1 MYCPR
6 PAPFC
11 GRSNFIMTFIKKYF
25 FGASCLLALMLFLS
39 GCATYNEQVLP
50 YYKNVRTGNYTEAE
64 KQLNRN
70 SLIQKPRNQLLFLM
84 EKGRISHLNGEY
96 EKSNQYF
103 NGADSLLENSL
114 TDAGDAAV
122 GVLVNSMS
130 QRYKGEDV
138 EKFMIHYYKALNY
151 IYLGKKEDA
160 IVEARRIT
168 LQAKEQEDK
177 FNNKNNRYSNDAF
190 SLMLQGMLYESDG
203 DINNAFISYR
213 NAVELYQNSPD
224 KTWYGTSMPAGLKLD
239 LIRTAKLNGFAAD
252 AEQYE
257 KMFGITYMPM
267 PPSDG
272 GELVFFWEN
281 GPAPVKTQVDMYFG
295 LIRNSNGDLFFSDA
309 TGGWVIPFNYTGDRR
324 RVNTKSV
331 ESLRAAFP
339 KYIPQNPYFTNA
351 TLSVD
356 SAKTVAF
363 EKTEDVNE
371 IAIKTLQQRT
381 LSEAGKVLSRLAV
394 KKIAEYALRE
404 GAKSSNGQT
413 NTLLEGLGYGMQL
426 YSLLSEKADT
436 RSWQSLPGSISYA
449 RIPLK
454 KGENQISITLKSANG
469 TDEVKTFKITGDG
482 KLKFY
487 NYASLR

>member
-1 MYCPR
+1 MYYCG
-6 PAPFC
+6 PARFNGSLNSTMSPV
-11 GRSNFIMTFIKKYF
+11 KKLL
-25 FGASCLLALMLFLS
+25 FGAWSLVGLLFILS

-50 YYKNVRTGNYTEAE
+50 YYKNVRAGNYTEAE
-64 KQLNRN
+64 KQLDKNA
-70 SLIQKPRNQLLFLM
+70 LIQKPRNQLLFLM

-103 NGADSLLENSL
+103 NGADSLLESGM

-168 LQAKEQEDK
+168 LQSQQQGDK
-177 FNNKNNRYSNDAF
+177 FNDKTSRYSNDAF
-190 SLMLQGMLYESDG
+190 SLMLQGMLYESDR
-203 DINNAFISYR
+203 DYNNAFISYR
-213 NAVELYQNSPD
+213 NAAEVYQNSPD
-224 KTWYGTSMPAGLKLD
+224 KMWYGTSMPYGLKQD
-239 LIRTAKLNGFAAD
+239 VIRTAKLNGFNSEAD
-252 AEQYE
+252 QFEQA
-257 KMFGITYMPM
+257 FGIKYQPVKR
-267 PPSDG
+267 PEG

-281 GPAPVKTQVDMYFG
+281 GPAPVKTQVDMFFS
-295 LIRNSNGDLFFSDA
+295 LIRNSNGDMFFTDA
-309 TGGWVIPFNYTGDRR
+309 GGGWMIPFNYTGDRG

-339 KYIPQNPYFTNA
+339 KYIPQNPYFTDA
-351 TLSVD
+351 AISIDSVQIKPER
-356 SAKTVAF
+356 A
-363 EKTEDVNE
+363 EDINE

-413 NTLLEGLGYGMQL
+413 NNVLEGIGYGIQL

-436 RSWQSLPGSISYA
+436 RSWQSLPASIFYA

-454 KGENQISITLKSANG
+454 KGENQITITLKAANG
-469 TDEVKTFKITGDG
+469 SNEVKTIKITGNG
-482 KLKFY
+482 GLQFY
-487 NYASLR
+487 NFASLR